1 MNLIDVDTLKE
12 KEQYIPCGNNLLFH
26 GVTAAT
32 IDAMPAVDPEN
43 LPIVQELR
51 AEVAELKDQL
61 QNLEYWQRCEK
72 TIAEL
77 REELKRVMAERDAT
91 MSFIPKICVTC
102 KYDNSPCDW
111 CVNDPDGDLNW
122 EWNGKSK
129 E

>member
-51 AEVAELKDQL
+51 AKLEQVTAEQ
-61 QNLEYWQRCEK
+61 
-72 TIAEL
+72 
-77 REELKRVMAERDAT
+77 DAA
-91 MSFIPKICVTC
+91 MSFIPKTCTTC
-102 KYDNSPCDW
+102 KYGNSPCDW

-122 EWNGKSK
+122 EWNGKAK
-129 E
+129 EDCND